1 MELYEEVLIKALSQ
15 QRMEVTFPDLRLD
28 AQALVGEKCYR
39 ALEEIRDII
48 RDRSLTDPECYQKIE
63 AIIRAL
69 EEVGSSG
76 GVRHDWG

>member
-48 RDRSLTDPECYQKIE
+48 RDRSLTDPE
-63 AIIRAL
+63 
-69 EEVGSSG
+69 
-76 GVRHDWG
+76 

>member
-39 ALEEIRDII
+39 ALEGRTYCGYPYH
-48 RDRSLTDPECYQKIE
+48 SCLYQ
-63 AIIRAL
+63 
-69 EEVGSSG
+69 
-76 GVRHDWG
+76 